1 VRLFYWETAEGPNNF
16 GDALN
21 PWLWPRELGPG
32 LVGKDG
38 PWLVGVG
45 SLLGDVRP
53 FPEDG
58 LKLVVGS
65 GAGYGRLP
73 AVDGTWR
80 VYGVRGPLT
89 ASRLDLPP
97 EAAACDPAIL
107 VGRHFDYG
115 AVPRRAQVA
124 LMLHWRSV
132 NTAWRLM
139 ARQLGWTFVDP
150 RDSPENVMRGIAG
163 AELLLTE
170 ALHGAIVAD
179 AFRVPWTPIR
189 TSPEILGFKWEDWC
203 ASVGLAYEPVGVWPL
218 YRRPERD
225 STARRTG
232 RAIKRLLVER
242 ELKDAARRRPQ
253 LSAPAEFERAVGR
266 ADEML
271 DRLREDAGRGAYH
284 GLVPVNPAGD
294 GWRRAGGG

>member
-21 PWLWPRELGPG
+21 PWLWPRELGSG
-32 LVGKDG
+32 LVGNDG
-38 PWLVGVG
+38 PWLVGIG

-58 LKLVVGS
+58 LKLVVGAGS
-65 GAGYGRLP
+65 GYGRLP
-73 AVDGTWR
+73 VLDRAWR

-89 ASRLDLPP
+89 AARLDLPP

-132 NTAWRLM
+132 NTAWRAL
-139 ARQLGWTFVDP
+139 ARKLGWTFVDP
-150 RDSPENVMRGIAG
+150 RDTVENVMRDIAG

-218 YRRPERD
+218 YHRPERD
-225 STARRTG
+225 TTARRTG

-242 ELKDAARRRPQ
+242 ELKDAARRPPQ
-253 LSAPAEFERAVGR
+253 LSSRPEFEGAVGR
-266 ADEML
+266 MDAAL
-271 DRLREDAGRGAYH
+271 DRLREDSARGEFR
-284 GLVPVNPAGD
+284 GLVPVSREGGEA
-294 GWRRAGGG
+294 RRAGGG